1 MTHMITCLFT
11 SHRLPSTS
19 AHRSQQAAS
28 ANSAELGCGHKN
40 GVMMMVIHTN
50 ERRDPLQRV
59 RDESVPI
66 GGLWGGNEACSR
78 RPPDPPSP
86 HPVCMLASLPPVECG
101 FIQHVPHRQ
110 VTVALWRGVHGESE
124 QDVPHYPTPKLLS
137 RVGFLERAHRVRRGE
152 GGWEGRGGPL
162 WSPAVPLCDVHPPCR
177 QPYRATRAT
186 IKAHSTHPHRPRPYG
201 SGSFVGGSPQKNLP
215 VKAAWGPP
223 DRLLQVT
230 LRPPQQSR
238 RRGPRPGFP
247 RTGCH

>member
-1 MTHMITCLFT
+1 MITCLFT

-124 QDVPHYPTPKLLS
+124 QDVPHYPTPNSPSARLPRGRAEAGPYARSPLPCQQVFHDSAGKFQINACFERECHSHLSLGNQFPS
-137 RVGFLERAHRVRRGE
+137 RVFHT
-152 GGWEGRGGPL
+152 PIYNCL
-162 WSPAVPLCDVHPPCR
+162 WSFDVAIAVNYNNQRYRSCARYRNRDQCVNVH
-177 QPYRATRAT
+177 
-186 IKAHSTHPHRPRPYG
+186 
-201 SGSFVGGSPQKNLP
+201 
-215 VKAAWGPP
+215 
-223 DRLLQVT
+223 
-230 LRPPQQSR
+230 
-238 RRGPRPGFP
+238 
-247 RTGCH
+247 

>member
-162 WSPAVPLCDVHPPCR
+162 GLCCPIWSACTYIRMPLVSASEQSEKGASCDERALPAAAP
-177 QPYRATRAT
+177 AA
-186 IKAHSTHPHRPRPYG
+186 
-201 SGSFVGGSPQKNLP
+201 SFRCAS
-215 VKAAWGPP
+215 
-223 DRLLQVT
+223 D
-230 LRPPQQSR
+230 
-238 RRGPRPGFP
+238 
-247 RTGCH
+247 